1 MKKLLIL
8 SALISTLSACGGGRA
23 DKDISAYIEA
33 WKTSDQSQTQVCR
46 PLYTTE
52 LEAKMEADTTED
64 HQQSYLDFLETLNG
78 LRDYAKKNP
87 SSRVEIRN
95 TLYEVYGKTLYGS
108 DKKDYLEGLGL
119 EALQKA
125 VQLGDETLLAELYK
139 MMADLTADE
148 PLRSAI
154 YDSEAISLLEK
165 KDRVS
170 DFYTSGKLAD
180 LAQVFFK
187 ADDYKDAI
195 RFGGMY
201 LAAENP
207 KKDSTL
213 WIPYLSVMDLVGT
226 SYMETNQWD
235 SCSAVFENILGMEC
249 PENAKTDR
257 IKDVALGK
265 LGIVQTRWQ
274 QYSVAEENLEYLLD
288 IATKGKDTAN
298 IIYALTGLGDL
309 QINTGD
315 VRGAISDLKQ
325 ARRYAVTKRF
335 ASLQKKVYDKLS
347 QAFEA
352 NGQEDSARAV
362 THKIQKLEDRIQ
374 EHRQQ
379 AEHLKTK
386 TELELQ
392 QLQNTIE
399 TVRHEKV
406 SKRSWTWLIIL
417 VIALLAVIAV
427 LVLGRKKWKTKI
439 HRRIRQQHERQTAQK
454 AVSEMDEITTRLKP
468 TTSDEI
474 RAAIG
479 SLVSEKDWNLFR
491 EKFSSAYPNF
501 FPNLDKALGKRSSTA
516 FEKVAAL
523 IYLGLDNK
531 QIGNAICISKESV
544 GRTRRRLREALG
556 CDSQDLLKDL
566 ISKM

>member
-1 MKKLLIL
+1 MRRFLLL
-8 SALISTLSACGGGRA
+8 SALVSILSACGGGRA

-46 PLYTTE
+46 PFYTTD
-52 LEAKMEADTTED
+52 LEARMEADTTQD
-64 HQQSYLDFLETLNG
+64 RQQSYLDFLETLNG

-87 SSRVEIRN
+87 STRVEIRN
-95 TLYEVYGKTLYGS
+95 TLYEVYGKMLYGS
-108 DKKDYLEGLGL
+108 DKKEYLEGLGI

-139 MMADLTADE
+139 MMADLTKEE

-165 KDRVS
+165 KDKVS
-170 DFYTSGKLAD
+170 DFYTTDKFAD
-180 LAQVFFK
+180 LSQIFFK

-195 RFGGMY
+195 KFGNMY
-201 LAAENP
+201 LEAANP
-207 KKDSTL
+207 KNDSTL
-213 WIPYLSVMDLVGT
+213 WVPYLSTMDLVGT
-226 SYMETNQWD
+226 SYMEINQWD
-235 SCSAVFENILGMEC
+235 SCSAVFENILGQEA
-249 PENAKTDR
+249 PESPQTDR
-257 IKDVALGK
+257 IKDIALGK

-335 ASLQKKVYDKLS
+335 ASLQKKVYDKLA

-352 NGQEDSARAV
+352 NSQEDSARAV

-392 QLQNTIE
+392 QLQNTIN
-399 TVRHEKV
+399 TVRNEKV

-417 VIALLAVIAV
+417 IVALTAVIV
-427 LVLGRKKWKTKI
+427 FLMLGRKKWKTKI
-439 HRRIRQQHERQTAQK
+439 HRRIRQQHEQK
-454 AVSEMDEITTRLKP
+454 TVQNAVSEIDEITTKLKP
-468 TTSDEI
+468 SAPEEI
-474 RAAIG
+474 RSAIG
-479 SLVSEKDWNLFR
+479 SLVSEKDWAAFR
-491 EKFSSAYPNF
+491 EKFSTAYPKFFSNF
-501 FPNLDKALGKRSSTA
+501 DRALGKRATPA
-516 FEKVAAL
+516 YEKVAAL
-523 IYLGLDNK
+523 LYLGLDNK
-531 QIGNAICISKESV
+531 QIGNAICVSKDSV
-544 GRTRRRLREALG
+544 ARTRRRIREALG
-556 CDSQDLLKDL
+556 LETQEELLQEIL
-566 ISKM
+566 KM

>member
-1 MKKLLIL
+1 MKKFLIL
-8 SALISTLSACGGGRA
+8 SALISILSACGGGRA

-33 WKTSDQSQTQVCR
+33 WKTSDQSQTQACR
-46 PLYTTE
+46 PIYTTD
-52 LEAKMEADTTED
+52 LEAKMGADTTED

-170 DFYTSGKLAD
+170 EFYTPDKFSTLS
-180 LAQVFFK
+180 QTFFK
-187 ADDYKDAI
+187 ADNYKDAI
-195 RFGGMY
+195 KYGNMY
-201 LAAENP
+201 LAAVNP
-207 KKDSTL
+207 KKDSTI
-213 WIPYLSVMDLVGT
+213 WIPYLSTMDLVGT

-235 SCSAVFENILGMEC
+235 SCSAVFENILSQES

-288 IATKGKDTAN
+288 ISLKNKDTAN

-315 VRGAISDLKQ
+315 ARGAISDLKQ
-325 ARRYAVTKRF
+325 ARRYAITKRF
-335 ASLQKKVYDKLS
+335 ASLQKKVYDKLA

-352 NGQEDSARAV
+352 NGQEDSARACN
-362 THKIQKLEDRIQ
+362 HKIQKLEERIQ
-374 EHRQQ
+374 ESRQQ

-406 SKRSWTWLIIL
+406 HKRSWTWLVIL
-417 VIALLAVIAV
+417 VVALVGIIAMLI
-427 LVLGRKKWKTKI
+427 LGRKRFQIRI

-454 AVSEMDEITTRLKP
+454 AASEMDEITTKLKP

-491 EKFSSAYPNF
+491 EKFSTAYPNF
-501 FPNLDKALGKRSSTA
+501 FPNLDKTLGKRASTA

-523 IYLGLDNK
+523 IYLDLDNK

-544 GRTRRRLREALG
+544 GRTRRRLREALE
-556 CDSQDLLKDL
+556 CESQDQLKDL

>member
-1 MKKLLIL
+1 MRKLLIL
-8 SALISTLSACGGGRA
+8 SALISILSACGGGRA

-46 PLYTTE
+46 PFYTTD

-170 DFYTSGKLAD
+170 EFYTPDKFSALS
-180 LAQVFFK
+180 QTFFK
-187 ADDYKDAI
+187 ADNYKDAI
-195 RFGGMY
+195 KYGNMY
-201 LAAENP
+201 LAAVNP
-207 KKDSTL
+207 KKDSTI
-213 WIPYLSVMDLVGT
+213 WIPYLSTMDLVGT

-235 SCSAVFENILGMEC
+235 SCSAVFENILSQES

-288 IATKGKDTAN
+288 ISLKNKDTAN

-315 VRGAISDLKQ
+315 ARGAISDLKQ
-325 ARRYAVTKRF
+325 ARRYAITRRF
-335 ASLQKKVYDKLS
+335 ASLQKKVYDKLA

-352 NGQEDSARAV
+352 NGQEDSARACS
-362 THKIQKLEDRIQ
+362 HKIQKLEERIQ
-374 EHRQQ
+374 ESRQQ

-406 SKRSWTWLIIL
+406 HKRSWTWLVIL
-417 VIALLAVIAV
+417 VVALVGIIAV
-427 LVLGRKKWKTKI
+427 LILGRKRFQIRI

-454 AVSEMDEITTRLKP
+454 AVSEMDEITTKLKP

-491 EKFSSAYPNF
+491 EKFSTAYPNF
-501 FPNLDKALGKRSSTA
+501 FPNLDKTLGKRASTA

-544 GRTRRRLREALG
+544 GRTRRRLREALD
-556 CDSQDLLKDL
+556 CESQDQLKDL